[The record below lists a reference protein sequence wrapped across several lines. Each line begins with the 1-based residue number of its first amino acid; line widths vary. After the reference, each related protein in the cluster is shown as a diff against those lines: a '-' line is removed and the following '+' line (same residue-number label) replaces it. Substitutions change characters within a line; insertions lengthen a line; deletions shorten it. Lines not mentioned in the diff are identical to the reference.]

1 MTIRKT
7 SARVVGALFVTATA
21 AGVVSA
27 VLLGPGD
34 QASTPASAGALM
46 VLIMAVAIAMI
57 PPVLF
62 PILKEHNEALALGY
76 VVARTLEVVLVL
88 PATVGPL
95 MSLSGAPDDIVR
107 IVTGTYDV
115 WGHPGSMVFFCLGA
129 AILNVLLF
137 RSGLVP
143 RWISGWALIAVLPYL
158 ADAGLVMFGALAPFS
173 AIHSVLVIPL
183 ALNEM
188 VLAGWLLTRGFAVT
202 TAGAGY
208 KRR

>member
-1 MTIRKT
+1 MKT
-7 SARVVGALFVTATA
+7 SARVVGGLFVTATA
-21 AGVVSA
+21 AGIVSA
-27 VLLGPGD
+27 VLLESTD
-34 QASTPASAGALM
+34 QATSAGAVL

-57 PPVLF
+57 PPTLF

-95 MSLSGAPDDIVR
+95 MTLAGAPADIVR
-107 IVTGTYDV
+107 IVTGTYDL
-115 WGHPGSMVFFCLGA
+115 WGHPGSMVFFCLSA

-143 RWISGWALIAVLPYL
+143 RWISGWALIAVVPYL
-158 ADAGLVMFGALAPFS
+158 ADAGLVMSGALTPFS

-188 VLAGWLLTRGFAVT
+188 VLAGWLLTRGFT
-202 TAGAGY
+202 TAGAGHM
-208 KRR
+208 RR